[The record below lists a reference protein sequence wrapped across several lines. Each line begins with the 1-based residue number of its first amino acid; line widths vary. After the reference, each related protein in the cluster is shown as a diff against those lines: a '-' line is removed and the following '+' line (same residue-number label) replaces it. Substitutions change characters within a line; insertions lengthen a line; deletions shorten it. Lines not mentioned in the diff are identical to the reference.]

1 MNLEKILTLVGRSNN
16 GKTTVLKDLIRKI
29 LAKKDI
35 YSVIDKYYATNYQ
48 YIRFLD
54 GLDVQKDVTC
64 CIKQNNTN
72 KIFAIITYGDEKAIL
87 QRQFNKAVKN
97 NCQFVVCASHETNT
111 MYEFLKE
118 NAESVERFYKFKEIG
133 DREQIDNFN
142 KNTVNQLYD
151 RLEEILKGMK

>member
-29 LAKKDI
+29 LAQKDI
-35 YSVIDKYYATNYQ
+35 YSVIDNYCSTNSQ
-48 YIRFLD
+48 YINFLD
-54 GLDVQKDVTC
+54 GLDEQKDVTC
-64 CIKQNNTN
+64 CIEQNNTN

-118 NAESVERFYKFKEIG
+118 NAESVERIYKFKEIG
-133 DREQIDNFN
+133 DQEQINNFN